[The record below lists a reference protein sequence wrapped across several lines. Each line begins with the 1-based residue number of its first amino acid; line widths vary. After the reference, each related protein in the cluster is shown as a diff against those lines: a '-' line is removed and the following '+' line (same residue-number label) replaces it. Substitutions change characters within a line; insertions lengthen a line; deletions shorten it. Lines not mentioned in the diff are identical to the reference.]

1 MGARQGHTAS
11 QGSKYFSV
19 SLHPHGDP
27 GPHQPSPA
35 QSCLAPLHPLPPC
48 AALLISASPVLS
60 TQPSSAHPSRR
71 MPAIAHKSVFRKLSS
86 ERGPH
91 MPLALCLGRRAV
103 GQAVLPGMASSAL
116 WSLEAGLCLW
126 DASLS
131 LTLSSAAGQVA
142 PWLQDSGLQGMG
154 SGGQPG
160 HLAACTLLCPAW
172 PCKHDLGHLLCPNLS
187 RRGRCRKPLESTAWA
202 LPAPARQVPLSLH
215 ASVYLTAC
223 GCQGCSL

>member
-48 AALLISASPVLS
+48 PALLISASPVLS
-60 TQPSSAHPSRR
+60 TQPSSARPSRR

-103 GQAVLPGMASSAL
+103 EQAVLPGMASSAL

-160 HLAACTLLCPAW
+160 HLAASPSSALLGLVNMILDISFAQTYHVEVDAENPW
-172 PCKHDLGHLLCPNLS
+172 SPRPGLYQHLPGRSLCLS
-187 RRGRCRKPLESTAWA
+187 MPQFT
-202 LPAPARQVPLSLH
+202 
-215 ASVYLTAC
+215 
-223 GCQGCSL
+223 